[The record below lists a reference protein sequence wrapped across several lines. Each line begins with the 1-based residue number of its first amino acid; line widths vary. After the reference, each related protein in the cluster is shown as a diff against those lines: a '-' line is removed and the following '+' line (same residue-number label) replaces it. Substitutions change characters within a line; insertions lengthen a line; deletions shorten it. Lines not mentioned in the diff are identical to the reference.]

1 MSCAADAVQPRSRP
15 LNLSSP
21 DATTPS
27 RIDDPVAD
35 PVNERLQGSFPAGF
49 LWGAA
54 TSAYQ
59 VEGSPRADGAG
70 PSIWHRFS
78 HTPGMV
84 RGGDTG
90 DVACDHY
97 RRFADD
103 VALMRDLGLTAYRF
117 SISWSRVLPQ
127 GTGAVNQPGLDFYR
141 RLVDALLEAGI
152 RPSATLYHWDLP
164 AALDDRGGWLHRDV
178 AGWFAD
184 YAAVCVRA
192 LDGVALWSTLNEPWV
207 VTDGGYLAGVLAPG
221 RRSPFAAA
229 RAGHNLLRAH
239 AAAVAAHRAESHA
252 GDRGEIGVVVNLEP
266 KHPASD
272 SAADTAAAARADA
285 YMNRHYLDPLLL
297 GRYPAALAGIY
308 GEAWEDDYD
317 AEAAALAVPIDWL
330 GINYYTR
337 SVVRAA
343 DRTKTPGRPAPSA
356 SSSRTP
362 PTPRPTGRSTR
373 RGSKRSSATSP
384 TTTLPRRST
393 SPRTA
398 PPSTT
403 RRPPLPSPTPPATSP
418 TPSASPTSA
427 PTSRPS
433 AAPSP
438 PAPTSAA
445 TSPGRCS
452 TTSNGAT
459 ASASASAS
467 STSTSGPSAAP
478 PRPAPATSPPSP
490 APTARPS
497 TTECSQSV
505 APPTPPRPRSVP
517 ARADR

>member
-1 MSCAADAVQPRSRP
+1 MSCAADAVQTRSRP

-35 PVNERLQGSFPAGF
+35 PVSERPQDSFPDGF

-184 YAAVCVRA
+184 YAEVCVRA

-207 VTDGGYLAGVLAPG
+207 VADGGYLAGVLAPG

-239 AAAVAAHRAESHA
+239 AAAVATHRAESHA

-297 GRYPAALAGIY
+297 GRYPAALAAIY

-343 DRTKTPGRPAPSA
+343 DAHEDAWPTGAVRVLQPHAAHTETDWEVYPQGLAEVLLDVSQNYPAPPLHVTENGAAFYDPPAAAPFTDAAGDLPDPLRVAYLRAHLQAVRRAIAGGADVRGYFAWSLLDNLEW
-356 SSSRTP
+356 SHGFSKRFGLVHVDFRTQRRTP
-362 PTPRPTGRSTR
+362 
-373 RGSKRSSATSP
+373 K
-384 TTTLPRRST
+384 
-393 SPRTA
+393 
-398 PPSTT
+398 
-403 RRPPLPSPTPPATSP
+403 
-418 TPSASPTSA
+418 TSA
-427 PTSRPS
+427 RYL
-433 AAPSP
+433 
-438 PAPTSAA
+438 
-445 TSPGRCS
+445 S
-452 TTSNGAT
+452 TL
-459 ASASASAS
+459 
-467 STSTSGPSAAP
+467 
-478 PRPAPATSPPSP
+478 
-490 APTARPS
+490 AR
-497 TTECSQSV
+497 TQGKALDDEGGIT
-505 APPTPPRPRSVP
+505 
-517 ARADR
+517 